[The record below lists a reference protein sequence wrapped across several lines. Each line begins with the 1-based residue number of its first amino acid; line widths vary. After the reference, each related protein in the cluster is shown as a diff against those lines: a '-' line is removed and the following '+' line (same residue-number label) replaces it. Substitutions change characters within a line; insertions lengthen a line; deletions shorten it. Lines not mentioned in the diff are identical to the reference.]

1 MGFPKTL
8 RNFKLTKSN
17 DIVIYMNCPVRT
29 TQQILDIKLIEPN

>member
-8 RNFKLTKSN
+8 RNFNLSKS
-17 DIVIYMNCPVRT
+17 DLVIYMNRSVRT